1 MGVAASADG
10 DTIAGLGMATG
21 LGMAASTGVGEG

>member
-1 MGVAASADG
+1 LGVAASAGG
-10 DTIAGLGMATG
+10 DTIAGVVMATG